1 MTQKKGQITAQ
12 QTKAIEVLLTSRSIQ
27 QASETCGLAYK
38 TLRRWMGDPTFK
50 AALIKRESETLDAAT
65 RRLAGL
71 GNDAIDTMAKI
82 MTSGENETN
91 KLRAAQSILDN
102 LLRLREL
109 RDVEERLSA
118 LEEKVNDNQNTFI
131 KN

>member
-38 TLRRWMGDPTFK
+38 TLRRWLGDPTFK
-50 AALIKRESETLDAAT
+50 AALIQREGETLDAAT

-82 MTSGENETN
+82 MTSGENRDLSSACE
-91 KLRAAQSILDN
+91 LSYWVRARN
-102 LLRLREL
+102 
-109 RDVEERLSA
+109 RDDSLACCCRTS
-118 LEEKVNDNQNTFI
+118 
-131 KN
+131 

>member
-1 MTQKKGQITAQ
+1 MTRKKGQITAQ

-27 QASETCGLAYK
+27 QASEICGLAYK

-50 AALIKRESETLDAAT
+50 AALIQREGETLDAAT

-71 GNDAIDTMAKI
+71 GNDAIDTMAAI
-82 MTSGENETN
+82 MANGENEQTR
-91 KLRAAQSILDN
+91 LRAAQGILDN

-109 RDVEERLSA
+109 RGVEERLTA
-118 LEEKVNDNQNTFI
+118 LETVVYESREK
-131 KN
+131 